1 MKISL
6 GFSNKK
12 YSHDK
17 SRDCNTTFPFGVVQP
32 ILSEY
37 LLPDSDIKVHAKQLV
52 RLSPLV
58 VPSFA
63 RVSLNTVTRFVP
75 ECEVVP
81 YSDAFYSKS
90 PFHGSIPDSLP
101 FINNP
106 TLLAYLFSISS
117 FCVYKLDP
125 SSHLATKLSSWSEVE
140 KVLPAFYT
148 LFYAGV
154 SSTSNFPFTL
164 AQNHYITTTS
174 SLTNANKG
182 IIPVPTID
190 GADYVVVVG
199 QNYFCFNFGTAAK
212 NFRNVCKGLGYSLDF
227 DDFTNVRFSPL
238 LSFYKAYYDTY
249 GIKRFKNFTQTPCY
263 SLISQYI
270 DAKVRSSFILAPL
283 PAVNPDSS
291 VYTVLKSFFD
301 DLSNCYYSNDGDF
314 VSIHRDKLQ
323 NTSSVSSVSYLN
335 GVGSSSSISNSNSN
349 SYNDVILDST
359 TNASNLSLV
368 GINLLQRLSRFV
380 NKNSILGQ
388 RISDYMRL
396 HYGASE
402 VSSLFKDSNFVD
414 SSVLDC
420 QINDVLSTSDTYDK
434 SSNKGEI
441 LGAFAGKGIGFGD
454 LSFKYHSSQHGYLIT
469 LASIVPKSGYF
480 QGNNFDLFAL
490 NWEQQPSPDFDA
502 VGMEATSR
510 SAIIDH
516 NSLSNRPVLNSDD
529 LTDKTFG
536 FVPRF
541 SGFKFAK
548 NIVNGDMSRRGSID
562 YFSPYYLDHI
572 ISSNRI
578 MSLVEGGSIKY
589 YFQSSKVPSSSYDW
603 RFVCKYPW
611 LGNFLRI
618 FADETGLLD
627 KGSITNLPYSSYL
640 ADLYCIDDSFMA
652 QIAFDVKV
660 RNFLKPLSLSY
671 DTFEESSDN
680 ASKDVTAS

>member
-75 ECEVVP
+75 ESEVVP
-81 YSDAFYSKS
+81 YSEAFYSKS
-90 PFHGSIPDSLP
+90 SFHGSIPDSLP
-101 FINNP
+101 FINSP

-117 FCVYKLDP
+117 FCVYNVDNSTKI
-125 SSHLATKLSSWSEVE
+125 ATVISSWSEVS
-140 KVLPAFYT
+140 KLLPAFYI
-148 LFYAGV
+148 LFYTGSASV
-154 SSTSNFPFTL
+154 TNFPFPL
-164 AQNHYITTTS
+164 LESNYFPNTS
-174 SLTNANKG
+174 KSPIASRSL
-182 IIPVPTID
+182 IPVPTIQ

-199 QNYFCFNFGTAAK
+199 TNYFCFNFGTAAK
-212 NFRNVCKGLGYSLDF
+212 NFRNICKGLGYSLDM

-249 GIKRFKNFTQTPCY
+249 GIKRFKNFTQTSCY

-270 DAKVRSSFILAPL
+270 DAQVRSSYIIAPL
-283 PAVNPDSS
+283 PAVNPDGS
-291 VYTVLKSFFD
+291 VYNVLKSFFEE
-301 DLSNCYYSNDGDF
+301 LTNCYYSSDGDF
-314 VSIHRDKLQ
+314 VSIHRDSLQANSSTSKLSYF
-323 NTSSVSSVSYLN
+323 NASGYVSSVQNSKLQ
-335 GVGSSSSISNSNSN
+335 SS
-349 SYNDVILDST
+349 NDPII
-359 TNASNLSLV
+359 SNLSTDNVNLV
-368 GINLLQRLSRFV
+368 GLQVLQRLSRFV

-396 HYGASE
+396 HYGATD

-414 SSVLDC
+414 SSVLNC
-420 QINDVLSTSDTYDK
+420 QINDVLSTSDTYDS

-454 LSFKYHSSQHGYLIT
+454 LSFKYHASQHGYLIT
-469 LASIVPKSGYF
+469 LASIVPKAGYF

-490 NWEQQPSPDFDA
+490 NWEQQPTPDFDA

-510 SAIIDH
+510 SAILDH
-516 NSLSNRPVLNSDD
+516 NSLSNRPILNSDD

-536 FVPRF
+536 FVPRY

-562 YFSPYYLDHI
+562 DFCPYYLDHI

-578 MSLVEGGSIKY
+578 MSYPEGGNVKHV
-589 YFQSSKVPSSSYDW
+589 FQSAKVPSSSYDW
-603 RFVCKYPW
+603 RYICKYPW

-618 FADETGLLD
+618 FANESGLLD
-627 KGSITNLPYSSYL
+627 KGSITNLPVSSL
-640 ADLYCIDDSFMA
+640 QSSLFCIDDSFMA

>member
-75 ECEVVP
+75 ESEVVP
-81 YSDAFYSKS
+81 YSDAFYSKAS
-90 PFHGSIPDSLP
+90 FHGSVPDSLP

-106 TLLAYLFSISS
+106 TLLAFLFTVSS
-117 FCVYKLDP
+117 FSVYNVD
-125 SSHLATKLSSWSEVE
+125 SSSNIATLLTSWADVE
-140 KVLPAFYT
+140 KLLPAFYT
-148 LFYAGV
+148 LFYSGAV
-154 SSTSNFPFTL
+154 SVSNFPFPL
-164 AQNHYITTTS
+164 SQRNYIS
-174 SLTNANKG
+174 SSSSSTVANRG
-182 IIPVPTID
+182 LIPIPTID

-199 QNYFCFNFGTAAK
+199 THYFCFNFGTDAK
-212 NFRNVCKGLGYSLDF
+212 NFRNICKGLGYSLEF

-249 GIKRFKNFTQTPCY
+249 GIKRFKNFTQTSCY
-263 SLISQYI
+263 TLISQYI

-283 PAVNPDSS
+283 PAVNPDPSI
-291 VYTVLKSFFD
+291 YTALKSFFL
-301 DLSNCYYSNDGDF
+301 DLCNCYYSNDGDF
-314 VSIHRDKLQ
+314 VSVHRDKLQ
-323 NTSSVSSVSYLN
+323 NASSVTTVSFFGAQGGPTYVTQGSATSDPQLPSN
-335 GVGSSSSISNSNSN
+335 VNTNFSNVGFE
-349 SYNDVILDST
+349 L
-359 TNASNLSLV
+359 LS
-368 GINLLQRLSRFV
+368 RLTRFV

-388 RISDYMRL
+388 RISEFMRL
-396 HYGASE
+396 HYGSTD
-402 VSSLFKDSNFVD
+402 VSTLFKDSNFVD
-414 SSVLDC
+414 SSVLNC

-469 LASIVPKSGYF
+469 LASIVPKAGYF

-490 NWEQQPSPDFDA
+490 NWEQQPTPDFDA
-502 VGMEATSR
+502 IGMEATSR
-510 SAIIDH
+510 SAFIDH
-516 NSLSNRPVLNSDD
+516 NSISNRSVRNSDD
-529 LTDKTFG
+529 LTDKSFG
-536 FVPRF
+536 FVPRY

-548 NIVNGDMSRRGSID
+548 NVVNGDMSRRGSID
-562 YFSPYYLDHI
+562 DFSPYYLDHI
-572 ISSNRI
+572 ISTNRI
-578 MSLVEGGSIKY
+578 MSYSQGGNIKHV
-589 YFQSSKVPSSSYDW
+589 FQSAQVPSSSYDW

-618 FADETGLLD
+618 FADDTGLLD
-627 KGSITNLPYSSYL
+627 KGSITNLPVSSL
-640 ADLYCIDDSFMA
+640 DSGLYCISDSFMA

-671 DTFEESSDN
+671 DTFDESSDN
-680 ASKDVTAS
+680 ASKDVSVS

>member
-32 ILSEY
+32 IMSEY
-37 LLPDSDIKVHAKQLV
+37 LLPDSDIKVRAKQLV

-75 ECEVVP
+75 ESEVVP

-90 PFHGSIPDSLP
+90 SFHGSIPDSLP

-106 TLLAYLFSISS
+106 TLLAYLFSVSS
-117 FCVYKLDP
+117 FCVYNVDT
-125 SSHLATKLSSWSEVE
+125 STHIATMVKSWSDVL
-140 KVLPAFYT
+140 KLLPAFYT

-154 SSTSNFPFTL
+154 TSATNFPFPL
-164 AQNHYITTTS
+164 VESHYITS
-174 SLTNANKG
+174 NSQLTVANNG
-182 IIPVPTID
+182 MIPVPSID

-199 QNYFCFNFGTAAK
+199 TNYFCFNFGVAAK
-212 NFRNVCKGLGYSLDF
+212 NFRNICKGLGYSLDF
-227 DDFTNVRFSPL
+227 DDFTKVRLSPL

-249 GIKRFKNFTQTPCY
+249 GIKRFKNFTQTSCY

-291 VYTVLKSFFD
+291 VYTVLKSFFSE
-301 DLSNCYYSNDGDF
+301 LSNCYYSSDGDF
-314 VSIHRDKLQ
+314 VSIHRENLQ
-323 NTSSVSSVSYLN
+323 NTYSLSKLTYINASGNLNYAQNAAPNSLHDVVINNSDSS
-335 GVGSSSSISNSNSN
+335 
-349 SYNDVILDST
+349 
-359 TNASNLSLV
+359 SNLSLV
-368 GINLLQRLSRFV
+368 GLQVLQRLSRFV
-380 NKNSILGQ
+380 NKSSILGQ

-396 HYGASE
+396 HYGATD

-414 SSVLDC
+414 SSVLNC

-441 LGAFAGKGIGFGD
+441 LGAFAGKGIGFGE
-454 LSFKYHSSQHGYLIT
+454 LSFNYHSTQHGYLIV
-469 LASIVPKSGYF
+469 LASIVPKSGYS

-502 VGMEATSR
+502 LGMEATSR
-510 SAIIDH
+510 SAFIDH
-516 NSLSNRPVLNSDD
+516 NSLSNRPVRNSDD
-529 LTDKTFG
+529 LTDKAFG
-536 FVPRF
+536 FVPRY

-562 YFSPYYLDHI
+562 DFSPYYLDHI
-572 ISSNRI
+572 ISTNRI
-578 MSLVEGGSIKY
+578 MSYPEGGNIKHV
-589 YFQSSKVPSSSYDW
+589 FQSSQVPSSSYDW

-627 KGSITNLPYSSYL
+627 KGSITNLPYSSL
-640 ADLYCIDDSFMA
+640 MADLYCIDDSFMA

>member
-52 RLSPLV
+52 RLSPLI

-90 PFHGSIPDSLP
+90 SFHGSVPDSLP

-117 FCVYKLDP
+117 FCVYTVD
-125 SSHLATKLSSWSEVE
+125 SSSKIATVVSSWPEVS
-140 KVLPAFYT
+140 KLLPAFYV
-148 LFYAGV
+148 LFYTGAV
-154 SSTSNFPFTL
+154 SVNDFPFPL
-164 AQNHYITTTS
+164 LESNYFPNTS
-174 SLTNANKG
+174 KSPIASRSL
-182 IIPVPTID
+182 IPVPTIQ

-199 QNYFCFNFGTAAK
+199 SSYFCFNFGADAK
-212 NFRNVCKGLGYSLDF
+212 NFRNICKGLGYSLDM

-249 GIKRFKNFTQTPCY
+249 GVKRFKNFTQTSCY
-263 SLISQYI
+263 TLISQYI
-270 DAKVRSSFILAPL
+270 DAKVRSSYILAPL
-283 PAVNPDSS
+283 PAINPDPS
-291 VYTVLKSFFD
+291 VYTVLKSFFQE
-301 DLSNCYYSNDGDF
+301 LTNCYYSTDGDF

-323 NTSSVSSVSYLN
+323 AGTTVSTVSFFGAQGGSTYVTQGSATSDPQLPSNTNTNFSH
-335 GVGSSSSISNSNSN
+335 VGF
-349 SYNDVILDST
+349 D
-359 TNASNLSLV
+359 
-368 GINLLQRLSRFV
+368 LLTRLSRFV

-388 RISDYMRL
+388 RISDYMKL

-414 SSVLDC
+414 SSVLNC

-454 LSFKYHSSQHGYLIT
+454 LSFKFHSSQHGYLIT

-502 VGMEATSR
+502 VGMESTSR
-510 SAIIDH
+510 AAFIDH
-516 NSLSNRPVLNSDD
+516 NSLSNRSIRNSDD
-529 LTDKTFG
+529 LTDKSFG
-536 FVPRF
+536 FVPRY

-548 NIVNGDMSRRGSID
+548 NVVNGDMSRRGSID
-562 YFSPYYLDHI
+562 DFCPYYLDHI
-572 ISSNRI
+572 ISTNRI
-578 MSLVEGGSIKY
+578 MSYSEGGNIKHV
-589 YFQSSKVPSSSYDW
+589 FQSSQVPSSSYDW
-603 RFVCKYPW
+603 RYICKYPW

-627 KGSITNLPYSSYL
+627 KGSITNLPVSSL
-640 ADLYCIDDSFMA
+640 RSGLFCIDDSFMA

-671 DTFEESSDN
+671 DTFDESSDN
-680 ASKDVTAS
+680 VSKDITAS